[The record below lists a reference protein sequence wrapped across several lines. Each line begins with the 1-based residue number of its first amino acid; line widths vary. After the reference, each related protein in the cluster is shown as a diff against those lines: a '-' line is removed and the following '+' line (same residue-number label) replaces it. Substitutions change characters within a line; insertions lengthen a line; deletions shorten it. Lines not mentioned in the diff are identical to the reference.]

1 MAVTSLCLLSRDE
14 TLFARL
20 RSAAG
25 GRPVHRLSSPAA
37 LDSLAAGSMVM
48 VDSALPGLPA
58 FTDTRWRHWC
68 GHLSL
73 ILASSTPSDA
83 EGLAVLECGAA
94 GYCHAYAA
102 AGTLQQVIEVVAS
115 GELWV
120 GRSLLGRLIGGIS
133 RSAEARQPAPADWS
147 AALTEREREVAR
159 MAAMGEANARIATQ
173 LGITERTV
181 KAHLSAIFDKLQ
193 VEDRLQLA
201 LKVHGIR

>member
-1 MAVTSLCLLSRDE
+1 MAVTALCLLSRDE

-20 RSAAG
+20 RAAAG
-25 GRPVHRLSSPAA
+25 SRPAHRLSNPAA
-37 LDSLAAGSMVM
+37 LDSLAAGTLVV

-58 FTDTRWRHWC
+58 LGDARWRHWC

-83 EGLAVLECGAA
+83 EGLAALECGAA

-102 AGTLQQVIEVVAS
+102 VETLQQVIEVVAS

-120 GRSLLGRLIGGIS
+120 GRSLLGRLIGGLGRGLES
-133 RSAEARQPAPADWS
+133 RPAPPVDWA

-159 MAAMGEANARIATQ
+159 MAAMGDANARIAIH

-193 VEDRLQLA
+193 VDDRLQLA